1 MSRLGCIYWETQ
13 MDDRYP
19 WMDWTDEEWKEFLGV
34 LPAAVDRM
42 IENLAMPFA
51 DYDDRGN
58 LIGGGVTAKGTER
71 KYAWVL
77 ATNDAANHLQEW
89 MNEQVD
95 MRNKAAQNA
104 GLSVMAFKGADEAE
118 KKLREL
124 LDENSDSD

>member
-1 MSRLGCIYWETQ
+1 
-13 MDDRYP
+13 
-19 WMDWTDEEWKEFLGV
+19 
-34 LPAAVDRM
+34 
-42 IENLAMPFA
+42 MPFA

-58 LIGGGVTAKGTER
+58 LVGGGVTAKGTER

-104 GLSVMAFKGADEAE
+104 GLLVIAFKDADEAE
-118 KKLREL
+118 RKLREL
-124 LDENSDSD
+124 LDEDSDSD